1 MDYPVKGV
9 ASNVIL
15 VVREDMPENIAYG
28 ITKTIGD
35 NFDRYITVTKAMA
48 MGKVNEMGKDVGF
61 PYHPGALKYYREK
74 GWVK

>member
-1 MDYPVKGV
+1 MKGV

-15 VVREDMPENIAYG
+15 IVREDMPEAIAYS
-28 ITKTIGD
+28 ITKTIAE
-35 NFDRYITVTKAMA
+35 NFDRYIVVTKAMA

-61 PYHPGALKYYREK
+61 PYHPGALKYYKEK